1 VLRGAQIRV
10 PPVAGQS
17 ASDPRLFEAGW
28 VDLRPANWRRWSERA
43 RRILADLEMQPG
55 PEHGS
60 RADAEPMDR
69 AVRIRPGRLAAWV
82 FRHEDRG
89 ERIKR

>member
-1 VLRGAQIRV
+1 VES
-10 PPVAGQS
+10 VAYEMLGP
-17 ASDPRLFEAGW
+17 PRLSKLLYEAAVLGR
-28 VDLRPANWRRWSERA
+28 LAGGELQRA
-43 RRILADLEMQPG
+43 AELDPEEGVLG

-60 RADAEPMDR
+60 RSDLE
-69 AVRIRPGRLAAWV
+69 AVQGSARLRPGALAAWV